1 MALLNRDQILDY
13 DDLKTVDVEVP
24 EWGGTVRLRMLTAK
38 ERDAFE
44 ASTVETRGNK
54 MKQNLAN
61 IRARLVSLCIVDESG
76 KRVFESGDVARL
88 GEKSA
93 AALQRL
99 FNKCNELNGLTDED
113 VEDLAEG
120 FGESQSEDSSSD

>member
-24 EWGGTVRLRMLTAK
+24 EWGGSVRLRMLTAK

-61 IRARLVSLCIVDESG
+61 IRARLVALCIVDEDG
-76 KRVFESGDVARL
+76 KRVFDSGDVSRL

-99 FNKCNELNGLTDED
+99 FMKCNELNGLSDED
-113 VEDLAEG
+113 VEELAEG
-120 FGESQSEDSSSD
+120 FGSGQNGSSPSD

>member
-1 MALLNRDQILDY
+1 VALLNRDQILDY

-24 EWGGTVRLRMLTAK
+24 EWGGSVRLRMLTAK

-61 IRARLVSLCIVDESG
+61 IRARLVALCIVDEDG
-76 KRVFESGDVARL
+76 KRVFDSGDVSRL

-99 FNKCNELNGLTDED
+99 FMKCNELNGLSDED
-113 VEDLAEG
+113 VEELAEG
-120 FGESQSEDSSSD
+120 FGSGQNGSSPSD